1 MDSDSHSALF
11 ATSERACLTAPAGC
25 GKTELIARAVGHRLK
40 GRQLVLTHTHA
51 GVKALRDRL
60 RKLGVPAVYYHV
72 DTIAGWSLRYALAF
86 PGLSGLESFH
96 PQPEEWGKVYEGAFR
111 LLQVSTIKK
120 IVGYS
125 YGGMYV
131 DEYQDCALP
140 QHQIV
145 LKLAS
150 IIPCR
155 VVGDP
160 LQGIFDFEG
169 SIVNWNTDVI
179 ANFPAIPPL
188 TKPWR
193 WSNVNPALGQWL
205 VRFRQDLV
213 SGNSVD
219 LQSAPLQLRPLSPQ
233 EQRAAC
239 FSLVPAAGSVVAI
252 EKWPHSAHKLAS
264 GLKGSFTSMEE
275 MECKDLLSWC
285 EKIENATGGERA
297 IAVIDFAAT
306 CLTKVSTELAKV
318 KEKLVSGDSSFAR
331 LQKHKNVA
339 LCLQQITSS
348 RDIDLVEK
356 ALDGIRRIEGSI
368 LYRRELWNEMKR
380 VIANYEAGDSGLSE
394 VAWRQRS
401 RASVM
406 GRLVERR
413 VVSRTLLVKGLE
425 FDHAVVLNAD
435 TLNAKELYVAMTRG
449 SKSLTVLS
457 SSPTIL
463 KEIPTNIPSES

>member
-1 MDSDSHSALF
+1 MESDSHSAIL

-25 GKTELIARAVGHRLK
+25 GKTELIARAVGQRVK

-60 RKLGVPAVYYHV
+60 RKLGVPTGYYHV

-96 PQPEEWGKVYEGAFR
+96 PQAEEWHKVYAGAAR

-120 IVGYS
+120 IVSYS
-125 YGGMYV
+125 YSGMYV

-145 LKLAS
+145 LKLAN

-160 LQGIFDFEG
+160 LQGLFDFEG
-169 SIVNWNTDVI
+169 SIVDWSTDVI
-179 ANFPAIPPL
+179 ANFPSMPPL

-193 WSNVNPALGQWL
+193 WFNANPELGQWL
-205 VRFRQDLV
+205 VRFRRDLL
-213 SGNSVD
+213 SGSSVD
-219 LQSAPLQLRPLSPQ
+219 LQSAPLRWRLLSPP
-233 EQRAAC
+233 EQRAVC
-239 FSLVPAAGSVVAI
+239 FSLASAAGSVVAI

-285 EKIENATGGERA
+285 EKIENATGGARA

-318 KEKLVSGDSSFAR
+318 KAKIASGDASFAR
-331 LQKHKNVA
+331 LQKHKSVA
-339 LCLQQITSS
+339 VSLQQLISAPN
-348 RDIDLVEK
+348 IDLIGK
-356 ALDGIRRIEGSI
+356 ALDAIRRIEGSI

-380 VIANYEAGDSGLSE
+380 VIANYEAGNGGLNE
-394 VAWRQRS
+394 VAWLQRN

-425 FDHAVVLNAD
+425 FDHAVVINAD

-463 KEIPTNIPSES
+463 KEIPTNIPRES

>member
-1 MDSDSHSALF
+1 MDSDTHSALL
-11 ATSERACLTAPAGC
+11 ATSERVCLTAPAGC
-25 GKTELIARAVGHRLK
+25 GKTELIARAVGHRVK

-60 RKLGVPAVYYHV
+60 RKLGVPAIYYHV

-86 PGLSGLESFH
+86 PGLSGLGSFH
-96 PQPEEWGKVYEGAFR
+96 PQAEEWGKVYEGAFR
-111 LLQVSTIKK
+111 LLQVSAIKK

-125 YGGMYV
+125 YSGMYV

-179 ANFPAIPPL
+179 ANFPVMPPL

-193 WSNVNPALGQWL
+193 WSNVNPELGQWL
-205 VRFRQDLV
+205 VRFRQDLL

-219 LQSAPLQLRPLSPQ
+219 LQSAPLRWRLQSPQ
-233 EQRAAC
+233 ERRTAC
-239 FSLVPAAGSVVAI
+239 FSLATAKGSVVAI
-252 EKWPHSAHKLAS
+252 EKWPPSAHKLAS
-264 GLKGSFTSMEE
+264 ELKGSFTSMEE

-285 EKIENATGGERA
+285 KKIENATGGTRA

-306 CLTKVSTELAKV
+306 CLTKVSAELARIKG
-318 KEKLVSGDSSFAR
+318 KIASGDSSFAR

-339 LCLQQITSS
+339 LCLQQIVSS
-348 RDIDLVEK
+348 PDIDLVGK
-356 ALDGIRRIEGSI
+356 TLDAIRRIEGCI

-380 VIANYEAGDSGLSE
+380 AIANYEARESGLCE

-406 GRLVERR
+406 GRLVEKR

-435 TLNAKELYVAMTRG
+435 ALNAKELYVAMTRG

-463 KEIPTNIPSES
+463 KEIPTNIPRES

>member
-1 MDSDSHSALF
+1 MDSDSHSELLAS
-11 ATSERACLTAPAGC
+11 SERVCLTAPAGC
-25 GKTELIARAVGHRLK
+25 GKTELIARAVGHRVK

-86 PGLSGLESFH
+86 PSLSGLETFH
-96 PQPEEWGKVYEGAFR
+96 PQSGEWGKVYESVSR
-111 LLQVSTIKK
+111 LMQVSTIKK

-125 YGGMYV
+125 YSGMYV

-145 LKLAS
+145 LKLAD

-155 VVGDP
+155 IVGDP
-160 LQGIFDFEG
+160 LQGIFDFEDP
-169 SIVNWNTDVI
+169 IVNWNTDVI
-179 ANFPAIPPL
+179 ANFPAMSPV

-193 WSNVNPALGQWL
+193 WSNVNPQLGEWL
-205 VRFRQDLV
+205 RCFRQDLL
-213 SGNSVD
+213 SGNAVD
-219 LQSAPLQLRPLSPQ
+219 LQSGPLQWRQISPQ
-233 EQRAAC
+233 ERRTAC
-239 FSLVPAAGSVVAI
+239 FGLARATGSVVAI
-252 EKWPHSAHKLAS
+252 EKWPQSAHKLAS
-264 GLKGSFTSMEE
+264 ELRGCFTSMEE

-285 EKIENATGGERA
+285 EKIENATGSSRA

-306 CLTKVSTELAKV
+306 CLTKVSAELARIRAKIAI
-318 KEKLVSGDSSFAR
+318 GDTSFDR

-339 LCLQQITSS
+339 LCLQKVMLSHEIASVG
-348 RDIDLVEK
+348 R
-356 ALDGIRRIEGSI
+356 ALEVLSRIEGSI
-368 LYRRELWNEMKR
+368 VYRRELWNEMRR
-380 VIANYEAGDSGLSE
+380 VIANHEMGGNRLSE
-394 VAWRQRS
+394 VAWMQRS
-401 RASVM
+401 RASLV

-425 FDHAVVLNAD
+425 FDHAVVLAAD
-435 TLNAKELYVAMTRG
+435 ALNAKELYVAMTRG

-457 SSPTIL
+457 SHSVFVKPV
-463 KEIPTNIPSES
+463 PPNISSL